1 MTEQKVPVAAES
13 SAYPENGLLTNFIAS
28 KRSALALIVLIGIIV
43 YSNTLHSPFIYD
55 DYSSI
60 VNNSEIKNLSSFFD
74 GASLLKGRYL
84 GRLSFAVNYHFS
96 ELNPFSYHVVN
107 ITIHLLAA
115 ILVYCLVSLTAR
127 TPLFRLSENTPRQ
140 SVFQVIALYAALLF
154 VAHPVQTQAVTYIVQ
169 RYASL
174 ATLLYLLSL
183 VSYIKGRLEENPREG
198 TRIPFFLV
206 SFLAAAGAMESKEI
220 AFTLPF
226 MIALYEFT
234 FFRGPAL
241 KRLGYI
247 GLIAATLLIIPFH
260 LIMTRLSS
268 SSLLLTPGNLLTENV
283 SIPRDLYLYSQF
295 GVITTYIRLI
305 FLPINQTIDY
315 YHSQYSMMKFFQF
328 GVIAPLFLLIS
339 IIILAFYL
347 HIRGVRRNQPLLC
360 LIAFGVFWFFIAL
373 SIESSIIP
381 ISDLIFE
388 HRVYLPSVGAFI
400 AIATTAILLL
410 GKLSRKRTIFRH
422 AVPAVMVISIT
433 AYATATLARNAVW
446 KDDISIN
453 RDNVKKTPLRG
464 LAHNNLGYT
473 YLMHGMYEPA
483 AQEFRTAIDL
493 NPAIAPAEVYDNL
506 GLALKKQYR
515 YEEALAAFEKASQK
529 APDNKIFLEHIKT
542 TIAEQDGLKKY
553 FTSSRM
559 QHNRLKR

>member
-1 MTEQKVPVAAES
+1 
-13 SAYPENGLLTNFIAS
+13 
-28 KRSALALIVLIGIIV
+28 
-43 YSNTLHSPFIYD
+43 
-55 DYSSI
+55 
-60 VNNSEIKNLSSFFD
+60 
-74 GASLLKGRYL
+74 
-84 GRLSFAVNYHFS
+84 
-96 ELNPFSYHVVN
+96 
-107 ITIHLLAA
+107 
-115 ILVYCLVSLTAR
+115 
-127 TPLFRLSENTPRQ
+127 
-140 SVFQVIALYAALLF
+140 
-154 VAHPVQTQAVTYIVQ
+154 
-169 RYASL
+169 
-174 ATLLYLLSL
+174 
-183 VSYIKGRLEENPREG
+183 
-198 TRIPFFLV
+198 
-206 SFLAAAGAMESKEI
+206 
-220 AFTLPF
+220 

-234 FFRGPAL
+234 FFRGPVL

-247 GLIAATLLIIPFH
+247 CLIAATSLIIPFQF
-260 LIMTRLSS
+260 IMTRLSS

-315 YHSQYSMMKFFQF
+315 YHSQYAMMKFFQF
-328 GVIAPLFLLIS
+328 GVIAPLLLLIS

-400 AIATTAILLL
+400 AIATAAILLL
-410 GKLSRKRTIFRH
+410 GKLSRKRTIFSH

-453 RDNVKKTPLRG
+453 MDNVKKTPLRG

-473 YLMHGMYEPA
+473 YLMHGKYEQA

-493 NPAIAPAEVYDNL
+493 EPVLAPALVYNNL
-506 GLALKKQYR
+506 GLAMKKLYR
-515 YEEALAAFEKASQK
+515 YEEAIAAFKKASQK
-529 APDNKIFLEHIKT
+529 APDNEVFRKNFKIT
-542 TIAEQDGLKKY
+542 VAELDNLKKY
-553 FTSSRM
+553 FTNSGM